1 MINVLI
7 IEDQRMM
14 RETMETYI
22 KQTEGYSLAG
32 SFPAAD
38 DAEKFCA
45 KNPVDLVLMDVCTE
59 NDESGFVATEA
70 LKARFPKIK
79 VIIVTSMLDV
89 GYLNRAREV
98 GADSIYFKDVSQ
110 TELMRVVER
119 TMSGESVYPD
129 KTPGVRIG
137 NIVSSEFTE
146 AEIRVLR
153 LLVEGMTYKEMAE
166 DLGITTDCV
175 KKHISSMLSKTG
187 YPSKTKLTAMVV
199 SKRLIVNG
207 F

>member
-129 KTPGVRIG
+129 KTPEVRIG